1 MPAKAK
7 PGKQRS
13 SSSAKKRIKRTGKG
27 QFAQQKAAHN
37 HLLQQK
43 SKKQKRLVKQTII
56 ASKAHSKQLKRML
69 PGS

>member
-1 MPAKAK
+1 MRGKAK

-13 SSSAKKRIKRTGKG
+13 NSSAKKRFKKTGKG

-43 SKKQKRLVKQTII
+43 SKRQKRLAGKTII
-56 ASKAHSKQLKRML
+56 ASKSHKKVLNQLL
-69 PGS
+69 PN